1 MSAHLLM
8 VPKKPPAGVRRT
20 KMHFWDGLEA
30 TFMMPS
36 VTPEERRAVW
46 DAVAAHLQEQLLLHK
61 GVRIPTLGSFDVVP
75 KHVRVGDEVVT
86 IQNPRFYLA
95 RNLTIVHNL
104 MDNKS
109 YLPGEMVGDFPSGK
123 AAPKTEGGGL
133 GGDTMMGTCSHGP
146 PGDLL
151 HPSPVFLPG
160 NKELE
165 PLKYSKVATSMSRKK
180 VEDCIM
186 GTLSLLSHCLAKGEN
201 VALVLKDVGLL
212 LIEGTKVRMRFYHNF
227 LEMLSGKENLEK
239 VLFKVP
245 KLLDMMV
252 SPVVP
257 VASLTFSGRVII
269 FPEFVMESVPKPPPR
284 LLPKTPGPDPT
295 QDQQMR
301 KESLPPLRKKSLPP
315 LWQDGQVRFPGFPV
329 PGGPEVTPGGI
340 PMLCDV
346 TGGEK
351 KKKKKKKKKRKNSG
365 VRKRLVTSG
374 DNSAKEQPGI
384 GQGKGQGGPKGPAA
398 QKNQEEMVRTHY
410 RGGKGEGGGGKRG
423 GRKEERGGEKG
434 EGGKRGE
441 GKGEGEGGGERG
453 EDIVEKILA
462 DLAVGKKM
470 KTKPSHLGEAP
481 TSLTPIVAVLSA
493 TSSQSSLLEEPT
505 QKVTWWPPPGPRG
518 QNRGH

>member
-109 YLPGEMVGDFPSGK
+109 Y
-123 AAPKTEGGGL
+123 
-133 GGDTMMGTCSHGP
+133 
-146 PGDLL
+146 
-151 HPSPVFLPG
+151 LPG